1 MKHEF
6 VLEVEG
12 LSEPYI
18 INMEITVFL
27 TEHDDC
33 IVNRL
38 VPLNLNSNSFIAN
51 KLDEMSN

>member
-18 INMEITVFL
+18 INMELTVFL
-27 TEHDDC
+27 TENDDC
-33 IVNRL
+33 IVNKL